1 MKRKNFDKKTL
12 LVFHLINTDTF
23 VAYKEANR
31 VLPTQGHRVTPD
43 SLRKKKSSLCSTGL
57 RMTFCEGSNQAPKT
71 SVPWNVISL
80 LLRFCS
86 PLLPLKRAVKPNWVE
101 VRQWQWSAVIA
112 VQRSTWNKNKAGLFP
127 VILWYQKIGVTLKG
141 YRCGCWSYKVGDE
154 ISAWWE
160 STSVIEGILC
170 QKIYSSDKSW
180 AV

>member
-71 SVPWNVISL
+71 GVPWNVISL

-86 PLLPLKRAVKPNWVE
+86 PLLPLKRAVKTGWRFGDNDQLWLQCSEAHGTKTRLDCFLWFCGIRKSV
-101 VRQWQWSAVIA
+101 S
-112 VQRSTWNKNKAGLFP
+112 RSRVTAAGDDP
-127 VILWYQKIGVTLKG
+127 TKW
-141 YRCGCWSYKVGDE
+141 GDE